1 VVISREVVVV
11 VVVDVGGESA
21 PHSITY
27 NSKRCWRKCWQAQG
41 RRASGDAPGLALVSE
56 RQPAGFKMMTIAQ
69 R

>member
-1 VVISREVVVV
+1 VVIYREVVVVV

-27 NSKRCWRKCWQAQG
+27 NSKRCWRKCWQAPG
-41 RRASGDAPGLALVSE
+41 RRASGDAPGLALASE
-56 RQPAGFKMMTIAQ
+56 RQPDS